1 MRNFYSVEMSKEV
14 EMQNVKE
21 KEKEDELKWRALRW
35 GSMKWMKKSSYS
47 FIQLFVHSRH
57 WIWGVSR
64 RRLGGS
70 SRRSRGSRRRLRGSS
85 RRSRGS
91 RRRLR
96 GTRDTDRRRRRRS
109 GRKRGGR
116 RRRKERAMAM
126 AVLSVRA
133 AMPVSSTRAAA
144 AAAHTEF
151 YDLLRVDKKASS
163 SQLKTAYRKLALEHH
178 PDVSQHPDANRR
190 FAQLSNAYE
199 VSIVSLFSRS
209 LSFSF
214 SFFCGRI
221 FGP

>member
-1 MRNFYSVEMSKEV
+1 MKNKIFYHMGNFYSVEMSKEV
-14 EMQNVKE
+14 ETQNVKE
-21 KEKEDELKWRALRW
+21 KKKEDELKWRALSW
-35 GSMKWMKKSSYS
+35 GSMKWMKNSSYS

-57 WIWGVSR
+57 WISG
-64 RRLGGS
+64 
-70 SRRSRGSRRRLRGSS
+70 GSRRRLRGSS

-96 GTRDTDRRRRRRS
+96 GTRDTDRRRS

-144 AAAHTEF
+144 AAHTQF

-209 LSFSF
+209 HSFSF

-221 FGP
+221 FGC